1 MMSSE
6 SKDIDETLMKY
17 VAMRCQ
23 AIIQQIVMMLIY
35 KRLLRLT
42 FIRDIRLDYTFDGH
56 RKFDH
61 SLNVVVDLTILEI
74 SFPQIGKQS
83 TKIMQKNAN

>member
-35 KRLLRLT
+35 KRLLRFMYLCLVLIAM
-42 FIRDIRLDYTFDGH
+42 FIRDIRLDFTFDGH
-56 RKFDH
+56 RK
-61 SLNVVVDLTILEI
+61 I
-74 SFPQIGKQS
+74 
-83 TKIMQKNAN
+83 